1 MRVAAI
7 GEAMIELAI
16 AGDLAN
22 VGVAGDTL
30 NTAIYLKRSAPELQ
44 VDYITRLGVDP
55 FSNRIADFI
64 DEQGVGTKYIERDP
78 KGTPGLYAITTD
90 AEGERSFTYWRDS
103 SAARWTF
110 ITDSGPNFVAL
121 ARYDV
126 IYLSGITMA
135 IMTPSVRNAL
145 MRFLQAFRRSG
156 GRVCYDSNYR
166 PALWADAQTAQTCN
180 DAMWALADIA
190 LPSID
195 DEMAMTGD
203 SADAISQRFLGMGRT
218 GALKRGP
225 DGPLCLK
232 TGATYDLDQA
242 QNVVDTTAAGD
253 SFNGGYLGAS
263 LTGANQANALR
274 AGHELAMRVIGHKGA
289 ILPATPG

>member
-1 MRVAAI
+1 MKVAAI
-7 GEAMIELAI
+7 GEAMIELSMEGDT
-16 AGDLAN
+16 AG

-30 NTAIYLKRSAPELQ
+30 NTAIYLKRSAPDIE

-55 FSNRIADFI
+55 LSNRIAAFI
-64 DEQGVGTKYIERDP
+64 EAQGVGTKYIERDP
-78 KGTPGLYAITTD
+78 EGTPGLYAITTD
-90 AEGERSFTYWRDS
+90 ETGERSFTYWRDS

-110 ITDSGPNFVAL
+110 ITDTGPNFVTL

-156 GRVCYDSNYR
+156 GLICYDSNYR
-166 PALWADAQTAQTCN
+166 PVLWADVATARAAN
-180 DAMWALADIA
+180 DAMWALTDIA
-190 LPSID
+190 LPSLD
-195 DEMAMTGD
+195 DEIALTGD
-203 SADAISQRFLGMGRT
+203 TADTIAKRFLGMGRT

-232 TGATYDLDQA
+232 TGATYDFEQA
-242 QNVVDTTAAGD
+242 RDVVDTTAAGD
-253 SFNGGYLGAS
+253 SFNGGYLAASLSGAS
-263 LTGANQANALR
+263 QANALR
-274 AGHELAMRVIGHKGA
+274 AGHELAMQVIGHKGA
-289 ILPATPG
+289 ILPPASE